1 MLARK
6 VQYNLYS
13 YQNSTEHLM
22 EILAIKFYRLTTTS
36 KLSVLLSLIVMALML
51 SGCAQQ
57 QHSLEVIDNRSGEF
71 HGERNKN
78 AYLFTQQSVTQN
90 VFSATLNCDVRQ
102 GFAAPLNYRVDKPI
116 LSSASTQASLPVV
129 NIRACNALPLS
140 QSDLIEVMMEYGE
153 GYIGNYVLD
162 NLVLLNL
169 PIINAIDA
177 LRISP
182 KELSERIELA
192 LIKSGVFRP
201 AMATVHINML
211 HLALFWRGIS
221 FTQIQSRGVYV

>member
-71 HGERNKN
+71 HGERDRK
-78 AYLFTQQSVTQN
+78 SV
-90 VFSATLNCDVRQ
+90 V
-102 GFAAPLNYRVDKPI
+102 
-116 LSSASTQASLPVV
+116 
-129 NIRACNALPLS
+129 
-140 QSDLIEVMMEYGE
+140 
-153 GYIGNYVLD
+153 
-162 NLVLLNL
+162 
-169 PIINAIDA
+169 
-177 LRISP
+177 
-182 KELSERIELA
+182 
-192 LIKSGVFRP
+192 
-201 AMATVHINML
+201 
-211 HLALFWRGIS
+211 
-221 FTQIQSRGVYV
+221 